1 MGIADA
7 ETAEEMR
14 PTLNRVIVQVSCP
27 APNAAK
33 FGADAPALS
42 SAQNVK
48 PTPGSLFARLCG
60 NLGLNEEYFCNYEMN
75 RAYEQRFEEAGLR
88 ISARGPQGEPR
99 AFELPL
105 HRFFVA
111 TLFQPQLTTEATGKP
126 HPLIVGYLKAIAER
140 KAASV

>member
-7 ETAEEMR
+7 DTAEESR
-14 PTLNRVIVQVSCP
+14 PTENHVIVQVSCP

-33 FGADAPALS
+33 YGAEAPKLS
-42 SAQNVK
+42 SAATVK
-48 PTPGSLFARLCG
+48 PAAGSRLAALCG

-75 RAYEQRFEEAGLR
+75 RHYERRFEAAGLL

-105 HRFFVA
+105 HRFFMA
-111 TLFQPQLTTEATGKP
+111 TLFQPQLTTAATGQP
-126 HPLIVGYLKAIAER
+126 HPIIVGYLKAIAER
-140 KAASV
+140 KTASA

>member
-1 MGIADA
+1 MGIRDA
-7 ETAEEMR
+7 ETAEESR
-14 PTLNRVIVQVSCP
+14 ATQNHIIVPVSCP
-27 APNAAK
+27 APNVAK
-33 FGADAPALS
+33 FGANAPKLS
-42 SAQNVK
+42 SAATVSA
-48 PTPGSLFARLCG
+48 TPGSLLARLAG
-60 NLGLNEEYFCNYEMN
+60 GPMLNEEYFCNYEMN
-75 RAYEQRFEEAGLR
+75 RDYEERFEAAGLR
-88 ISARGPQGEPR
+88 ISGRGPQGEPR